1 MRIFMNGESKMK
13 NKVVKIIMWILFWF
27 YLIPYYLVKK
37 FLFKKAAHPIFW
49 ANCVT
54 IGLFFVL
61 GLVTSP
67 SSHNTS
73 QQSTQKTTL
82 TKSKKVAHKTITKTI
97 TKKVGTTEL
106 NKEKARAK
114 VLTQE
119 EKNKQAEYD
128 KLKKQL
134 DDYQVKE
141 EKQKQEA
148 ERERKAAEAQA
159 QKEAAA
165 KKKEIEEA
173 QKKAK
178 QNQEINNNGSS
189 SQSQGDLY
197 TANQGTIVGNRN
209 SKIYHVPGQ
218 AGYHMHSA
226 NAVYFNSEQD
236 AINAGYRKAK
246 R

>member
-1 MRIFMNGESKMK
+1 MNGESKMK

-37 FLFKKAAHPIFW
+37 FLFKKAAHPILW

-97 TKKVGTTEL
+97 TKKVGTKEL

-128 KLKKQL
+128 KLKNQL
-134 DDYQVKE
+134 DDYQAKE

-148 ERERKAAEAQA
+148 ERERKATEAQA
-159 QKEAAA
+159 QKEA
-165 KKKEIEEA
+165 
-173 QKKAK
+173 
-178 QNQEINNNGSS
+178 EINNNGSS

>member
-1 MRIFMNGESKMK
+1 MNGESKMK

-37 FLFKKAAHPIFW
+37 FLFKKASHPILW

-54 IGLFFVL
+54 LGLFFVL
-61 GLVTSP
+61 GLATSP
-67 SSHNTS
+67 NTHTTSH
-73 QQSTQKTTL
+73 QSAQKTTL
-82 TKSKKVAHKTITKTI
+82 TKSKKVAHKTATETI
-97 TKKVGTTEL
+97 TKKVGTDEL

-134 DDYQVKE
+134 DNYQEKE

-148 ERERKAAEAQA
+148 EREKKAAEAQA

-173 QKKAK
+173 QKKAQ
-178 QNQEINNNGSS
+178 QNQETNNDSS
-189 SQSQGDLY
+189 SSQGDLY

-209 SKIYHVPGQ
+209 SMIYHVSGQ

>member
-1 MRIFMNGESKMK
+1 MNGESKMK

-37 FLFKKAAHPIFW
+37 FLFKKAAHPILW

-97 TKKVGTTEL
+97 TKKVGTKEL

-128 KLKKQL
+128 KLKNQL
-134 DDYQVKE
+134 DDYQAKE
-141 EKQKQEA
+141 
-148 ERERKAAEAQA
+148 
-159 QKEAAA
+159 
-165 KKKEIEEA
+165 
-173 QKKAK
+173 
-178 QNQEINNNGSS
+178 
-189 SQSQGDLY
+189 
-197 TANQGTIVGNRN
+197 
-209 SKIYHVPGQ
+209 
-218 AGYHMHSA
+218 
-226 NAVYFNSEQD
+226 
-236 AINAGYRKAK
+236 
-246 R
+246 